1 MSTEIA
7 LNNPTSVMANS
18 AAELRGLGAPVIGWA
33 RKKMDEARAEHEELM
48 LAVAEA
54 KKHKWKTSTLQRAAG
69 KALMRFTFYEKCVAA
84 LEAGYILFP
93 PVDNADVIAIRT
105 NATEA
110 AYKSEDLG
118 ASWGAPR
125 TEEIPAGTLD
135 IGDGEYKSPWV
146 GWRMIRR
153 FKNEKNEDRKEW
165 ELVTELNNAEFPVVM
180 AKPQIIEATNAA
192 MEMKVFDDIR
202 LFPFAKRRGDPCI
215 LGTII
220 DKSGTTE
227 RRHMFLISWLIQ
239 ERDI

>member
-93 PVDNADVIAIRT
+93 PVDNADVIAIRSDGRGPHEMRET
-105 NATEA
+105 AGWKPALEEA
-110 AYKSEDLG
+110 
-118 ASWGAPR
+118 
-125 TEEIPAGTLD
+125 PAEALP
-135 IGDGEYKSPWV
+135 IGEGDYKSPWM
-146 GWRMIRR
+146 GWRYSYQHTDDKGNKKTNWTAI
-153 FKNEKNEDRKEW
+153 
-165 ELVTELNNAEFPVVM
+165 TELENAAFPLVM

-192 MEMKVFDDIR
+192 MEMKVFDEIR
-202 LFPFAKRRGDPCI
+202 LFPFTKRRGDPCI

-220 DKSGTTE
+220 DRSGTTI

>member
-1 MSTEIA
+1 MSTELA

-33 RKKMDEARAEHEELM
+33 RKKMDEARAEHEEFT

-54 KKHKWKTSTLQRAAG
+54 KKHKWKTSTLQRAAR

-93 PVDNADVIAIRT
+93 LVDNADVIAIRT
-105 NATEA
+105 NATESSWDTRDWPENCEA
-110 AYKSEDLG
+110 PALQETLSE
-118 ASWGAPR
+118 APVKG
-125 TEEIPAGTLD
+125 E
-135 IGDGEYKSPWV
+135 GEYKSPWT
-146 GWRMIRR
+146 GWRICNRYVNDTNERR
-153 FKNEKNEDRKEW
+153 KQW
-165 ELVTELNNAEFPVVM
+165 ETVTDLAQAEFPVVM

-192 MEMKVFDDIR
+192 MEMKVFDEIR
-202 LFPFAKRRGDPCI
+202 LFPFQKKRGDPCI
-215 LGTII
+215 LGAII